1 MAGVNYYTDPATKLF
16 NQKTNFM
23 GGINQATHD
32 DLVPEKCE
40 KNIVNFDLSYAGALS
55 KRAGF
60 IRHTNLHNLIKL
72 NHQVDFTNYPT
83 LLTEKS
89 QNKFRESDTM
99 QGEFQWLDPV
109 SRKEYVIVLYCNQV
123 YIKLLGVSEVAGS
136 LEEYEKWVPVTMQKY
151 DEANSSYS
159 PYLTGTLYEQ
169 VYFKET
175 EDQVA
180 IAVDVPIFS
189 NVYDENQVRRTIV
202 GADAWYEFLDKDY
215 AKTYK
220 IDGVAHGGSFY
231 LATGYKLMKIQNED
245 GVITAKQIAPL
256 IPTTKE
262 YNNIGGNTLSENPD
276 IAIKSSL
283 GVSFQILGLII
294 TSELNGKQLQGAI
307 VNNPIKVKGI
317 MMRPDESYPVYYRYK
332 YQREDQSNQDL
343 WTNKSSNQNG
353 WESLTLNANTEPTWD
368 LTLSQSGAYN
378 ISLEVIPAAD
388 MDTTNWE
395 PKNVYNMVVYVDSS
409 VMVYNTP
416 TFKTDITFSV
426 HTCRRL
432 IIHYNQL
439 VAYKDTLDG
448 NVLYISDI
456 NRFDYFPTGITQ
468 IMDTPTKDVVTSI
481 NYYQNVLVVFT
492 ENNIF
497 MWKGQNPS
505 NFDFKNINRTIGC
518 KYGWTARAVG
528 NYLYFMSVEGLFKLK
543 SLYNTE
549 DRLNVEQVDQPI
561 NPLFRKDCSYIAY
574 TFKGNYYLVEI
585 APFKYDVS
593 GNKTSDVGKIFIY
606 DTFLEA
612 WTSYAGEYLNFNN
625 VLVLGNHVYATDR
638 NTNSFLVYPSLKI
651 GDQEYKS
658 YTDGRTYYL
667 NSDNTALEQVDEGI
681 PYKVILEEVYNSFGK
696 PYHTKKFKELMLKA
710 VDSKEGKTTL
720 GVTILVDGQT
730 VFEPNKYEVK
740 VDELTGTIYLVSVE
754 EGITLPSISA
764 LGESFVLSESLLGD
778 YDISLHRV
786 RFSGK
791 GKAIKYII
799 EQTDDKYFGL
809 LGHSTVYKEK
819 KPSVK

>member
-40 KNIVNFDLSYAGALS
+40 KNIVNFDLAYAGALS

-109 SRKEYVIVLYCNQV
+109 SRKEYVIGLYCNQV

-189 NVYDENQVRRTIV
+189 KVYDENQVRRTIV
-202 GADAWYEFLDKDY
+202 GADAWYEFLNKDY

-256 IPTTKE
+256 IPTTPE
-262 YNNIGGNTLSENPD
+262 YNLVGGNTLSENPD
-276 IAIKSSL
+276 TAIKSSM
-283 GVSFQILGLII
+283 GVSFQVRGLII
-294 TSELNGKQLQGAI
+294 TSELNGKKLQGA
-307 VNNPIKVKGI
+307 VVSNPINVRGI
-317 MMRPDESYPVYYRYK
+317 VIRPENSYAIYYRYK
-332 YQREDQSNQDL
+332 YQRQDQTDL
-343 WTNKSSNQNG
+343 SVWTNKSSKQNG
-353 WESLTLNANTEPTWD
+353 WESLTLNANTEPTWE
-368 LTLSQSGAYN
+368 LSLSQAGAYN
-378 ISLEVIPAAD
+378 VSLEVVPAAD

-395 PKNVYNMVVYVDSS
+395 VTNVGNVENYVDTSLI
-409 VMVYNTP
+409 VTDTP
-416 TFKTDITFSV
+416 TFKSDVAFSI

-432 IIHYNQL
+432 LVYYNQL
-439 VAYKDTLDG
+439 LAYKDTLDG
-448 NVLYISDI
+448 NVLYISDV
-456 NRFDYFPTGITQ
+456 NRFDFFPSNFTQ
-468 IMDTPTKDVVTSI
+468 IIDTPTKDVITSI
-481 NYYQNVLVVFT
+481 NYFQNVLVIFT
-492 ENNIF
+492 DNNIF
-497 MWKGQNPS
+497 MLKGKNPY
-505 NFDFKNINRTIGC
+505 DFSFTNINRTIGC

-658 YTDGRTYYL
+658 YTDGKTYYL
-667 NSDNTALEQVDEGI
+667 NSDNTVLEQVDEGR
-681 PYKVILEEVYNSFGK
+681 PYKVTLEEVYNSFGK

-730 VFEPNKYEVK
+730 VFEPTKYEVK
-740 VDELTGTIYLVSVE
+740 VDELTGTVYLVSVE

>member
-55 KRAGF
+55 KRAGL

-109 SRKEYVIVLYCNQV
+109 SRKEYVIGLYCNQV

-189 NVYDENQVRRTIV
+189 KVYDENQVRRTIV

-368 LTLSQSGAYN
+368 LVLSQSGAYN

-395 PKNVYNMVVYVDSS
+395 PKNIHNMVVYVDSS

-612 WTSYAGEYLNFNN
+612 WTSYAGDYLNFNN

-667 NSDNTALEQVDEGI
+667 NSDNTVLEQIDEGRE
-681 PYKVILEEVYNSFGK
+681 YKVVLEEVYNSFGK

-740 VDELTGTIYLVSVE
+740 VDELTGTVYVVSVE
-754 EGITLPSISA
+754 EGVTLPSVSS
-764 LGESFVLSESLLGD
+764 LGESFVLNESLLGD
-778 YDISLHRV
+778 YDVSLHRV